1 MKHEVITLCGSTRFR
16 REFEEINK
24 LLTLE
29 GYVVISVGCFGHSGD
44 VITEEQKELLD
55 NIHLQ
60 KIEMADK
67 IFVINKGGYIGKS
80 TAREIEYAKKL
91 GKVIRYLE

>member
-44 VITEEQKELLD
+44 TITEKQKELLD
-55 NIHLQ
+55 DIHLQ

-67 IFVINKGGYIGKS
+67 IFVINKNGYIGKS

-91 GKVIRYLE
+91 GKVIKYLE

>member
-44 VITEEQKELLD
+44 TITEEQKELLD
-55 NIHLQ
+55 DIHLQ

-67 IFVINKGGYIGKS
+67 ILVINKDGYIGKS

-91 GKVIRYLE
+91 GKEIRYLE

>member
-44 VITEEQKELLD
+44 TITEEQKEVLD
-55 NIHLQ
+55 DIHLQ

-67 IFVINKGGYIGKS
+67 IFVINKNGYIGKS

-91 GKVIRYLE
+91 GKEIRYLE

>member
-44 VITEEQKELLD
+44 TITEEQKELLD
-55 NIHLQ
+55 DIHLQ

-67 IFVINKGGYIGKS
+67 IFVINKDGYIGKS

-91 GKVIRYLE
+91 GKEIKYLE